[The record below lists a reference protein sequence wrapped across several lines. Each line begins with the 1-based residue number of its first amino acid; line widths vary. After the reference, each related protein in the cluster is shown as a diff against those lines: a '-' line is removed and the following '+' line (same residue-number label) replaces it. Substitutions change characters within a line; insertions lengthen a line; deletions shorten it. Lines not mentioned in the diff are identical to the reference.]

1 MLEPLTASSSQL
13 EESLE
18 SLLDAGR
25 LFDLYFCVRGKET
38 CMKLQLLSSSE

>member
-18 SLLDAGR
+18 SLLGAGR
-25 LFDLYFCVRGKET
+25 LFGLFICVRGKGT
-38 CMKLQLLSSSE
+38 CMKLRLLSSSE